1 MASSL
6 VQFALNSADRT
17 NQRAF
22 CAGPLRSG
30 RLELLDRIAL
40 RIAEMTFVRRRKGKA
55 ITKKVQ

>member
-1 MASSL
+1 L